1 MLPSSKSD
9 AKQEARFA
17 ARIDVLTER
26 VDTLATTVAATASAI
41 AKKDGEIASLRRDL
55 QTRDE
60 ALQALAA
67 RTGAATQTIDPRV
80 VHELQQSVAALAGER
95 GKQVSSKE
103 LDELTATVGLIGQRL
118 ETLSATVSTT
128 AAGLAG
134 RDGELAAMRKR
145 LETPVP
151 VQAASAADPTL
162 KRQLD
167 DLASS
172 TVGTKM
178 RLDGQAAELDALKAE
193 LERRA
198 AEPQPPSDELRAMLT
213 TLRSRVEALS
223 GIRAGVTEDELE
235 ARLAETGDALGAL
248 SRRIDALAEGVETA
262 TASLADKE
270 HEVAALHR
278 QFTESSTRIETVVE
292 DIREALSAFPETGHA
307 AVEAL
312 SARVD
317 RLSAGVTSLTSRMER
332 RENASREASDAR
344 ERSAGELAA
353 RLEALDQRVATISTE
368 VARAKTLWPVALR
381 SLEARLEDAV
391 SRPHDDE
398 QTAPDSP
405 GAPATRDDD
414 TDDLLADLRESLQA
428 METVAEE
435 MERASE
441 SRPPSEPAPEPA
453 AQEAV
458 AGGARIVP
466 LRASDP

>member
-26 VDTLATTVAATASAI
+26 VDTLSATVATTASAI

-55 QTRDE
+55 QARDE

-67 RTGAATQTIDPRV
+67 RAGVAGPAIDPHIV
-80 VHELQQSVAALAGER
+80 QELQQTVAALAGER
-95 GKQVSSKE
+95 GKQGSSKQ
-103 LDELTATVGLIGQRL
+103 LDELTGKVTLIGQRL
-118 ETLSATVSTT
+118 ETLSTIVSTT
-128 AAGLAG
+128 AAGLSG
-134 RDGELAAMRKR
+134 REGELAAIRKR
-145 LETPVP
+145 LEAPVP
-151 VQAASAADPTL
+151 VQAEVAADPTV

-167 DLASS
+167 DLASGA
-172 TVGTKM
+172 VGTKM
-178 RLDGQAAELDALKAE
+178 RLDGQAAELNALRAE
-193 LERRA
+193 VERRA

-213 TLRSRVEALS
+213 TLRARVEALS
-223 GIRAGVTEDELE
+223 EIRAGVTEEELD

-248 SRRIDALAEGVETA
+248 SRRTDALAESVEST
-262 TASLADKE
+262 TASLASKE
-270 HEVAALHR
+270 HELAALHQ
-278 QFTESSTRIETVVE
+278 QFTESSTRIETIVE

-312 SARVD
+312 SARVNQV
-317 RLSAGVTSLTSRMER
+317 SAGMKSLTSRMER
-332 RENASREASDAR
+332 RETASREAADAR
-344 ERSAGELAA
+344 ERNAGELGA

-368 VARAKTLWPVALR
+368 VARGKTLWPVALR
-381 SLEARLEDAV
+381 SLEARLDDAV
-391 SRPHDDE
+391 SRMHDDE

-405 GAPATRDDD
+405 VAPATPDDH

-441 SRPPSEPAPEPA
+441 SRAPTEPAPEPA

-466 LRASDP
+466 LRGSDP

>member
-1 MLPSSKSD
+1 MLPSSNSD
-9 AKQEARFA
+9 AKHEARFA

-26 VDTLATTVAATASAI
+26 VDTLGATVATTASAI

-55 QTRDE
+55 QARDE
-60 ALQALAA
+60 ALEALAA
-67 RTGAATQTIDPRV
+67 RTGATGPTIDPRI
-80 VHELQQSVAALAGER
+80 VHELQQTVAALAGER
-95 GKQVSSKE
+95 GKHGSSKP
-103 LDELTATVGLIGQRL
+103 LDELTAKVALVGERL
-118 ETLSATVSTT
+118 EMLSTTVSTT

-134 RDGELAAMRKR
+134 RDGELAAIRKR
-145 LETPVP
+145 LETPVAA
-151 VQAASAADPTL
+151 QAASAGDPTL
-162 KRQLD
+162 KSQLD
-167 DLASS
+167 DLASGA
-172 TVGTKM
+172 VGTKM
-178 RLDGQAAELDALKAE
+178 RLEGQAAELDALRAE
-193 LERRA
+193 LERHA

-213 TLRSRVEALS
+213 TLRARVEALS
-223 GIRAGVTEDELE
+223 GIRAGVTEEELD

-248 SRRIDALAEGVETA
+248 SGRMDALAESVAAA

-270 HEVAALHR
+270 HELAAHHR

-292 DIREALSAFPETGHA
+292 DIREALSAFPETGHV

-381 SLEARLEDAV
+381 SLEARLDDAV
-391 SRPHDDE
+391 SRTHDDE

-405 GAPATRDDD
+405 VAPATTDDD
-414 TDDLLADLRESLQA
+414 GDDLLADLRESLQA

-441 SRPPSEPAPEPA
+441 SRPPTEPAPEPA

-466 LRASDP
+466 LRAGDP

>member
-1 MLPSSKSD
+1 VLPSSKSD

-26 VDTLATTVAATASAI
+26 VDTLSATVATTASAI

-55 QTRDE
+55 QARDE

-67 RTGAATQTIDPRV
+67 RAGAAGPTIEPRIV
-80 VHELQQSVAALAGER
+80 QELQQTVAALAGER
-95 GKQVSSKE
+95 RQQGSSKQ
-103 LDELTATVGLIGQRL
+103 LDELNAKVALIGQRL
-118 ETLSATVSTT
+118 ETVSTTVSTT
-128 AAGLAG
+128 AAGLSG
-134 RDGELAAMRKR
+134 REGELAAIRKR
-145 LETPVP
+145 LEAPAP
-151 VQAASAADPTL
+151 VQAAIAADPSL

-167 DLASS
+167 ELASGAL
-172 TVGTKM
+172 GTKM
-178 RLDGQAAELDALKAE
+178 RLDGQAAELDALTAE
-193 LERRA
+193 VERRA

-213 TLRSRVEALS
+213 TLRARVEALS
-223 GIRAGVTEDELE
+223 GIRAGITEDELD
-235 ARLAETGDALGAL
+235 ARLVETGDALGAL
-248 SRRIDALAEGVETA
+248 SRRIDTLAETVETA
-262 TASLADKE
+262 TASLAGKE
-270 HEVAALHR
+270 HELAALHG

-317 RLSAGVTSLTSRMER
+317 RMSAGMTSLTSRMER
-332 RENASREASDAR
+332 RENASREASDSR

-353 RLEALDQRVATISTE
+353 RLDALDQRVATISTE
-368 VARAKTLWPVALR
+368 VRRAKTLWPVALR
-381 SLEARLEDAV
+381 SLEARLDDAV
-391 SRPHDDE
+391 SRTHDDE

-405 GAPATRDDD
+405 VAPATPDDD
-414 TDDLLADLRESLQA
+414 SDDLLADLRESLQA

-441 SRPPSEPAPEPA
+441 SRAPTEPAPEPA

>member
-17 ARIDVLTER
+17 ARIDVLMER
-26 VDTLATTVAATASAI
+26 VDTLAATVATTASAI

-55 QTRDE
+55 QARDVE
-60 ALQALAA
+60 LQALAA
-67 RTGAATQTIDPRV
+67 RAGATGPTIEPRIV
-80 VHELQQSVAALAGER
+80 QELQQTVAALAGER
-95 GKQVSSKE
+95 GQQGSSKQ
-103 LDELTATVGLIGQRL
+103 LDELNSKVALIGQRL
-118 ETLSATVSTT
+118 ETLSTTVSTT
-128 AAGLAG
+128 AAGLSG
-134 RDGELAAMRKR
+134 REGELAAIRKR
-145 LETPVP
+145 LAAPLP
-151 VQAASAADPTL
+151 VQAVAADPTV

-167 DLASS
+167 DLASGA
-172 TVGTKM
+172 VGTKM
-178 RLDGQAAELDALKAE
+178 RLDGQAAELNALKAE
-193 LERRA
+193 VERRA

-213 TLRSRVEALS
+213 TLRARVEALS
-223 GIRAGVTEDELE
+223 GIRAGITEDELD
-235 ARLAETGDALGAL
+235 ARLVETGDALGAL
-248 SRRIDALAEGVETA
+248 SRRIDALAETVETA

-270 HEVAALHR
+270 HELAAHHR

-292 DIREALSAFPETGHA
+292 DIREALSAFPETGHV

-317 RLSAGVTSLTSRMER
+317 RLSAGMTSLTNRLER

-368 VARAKTLWPVALR
+368 VARGKTLWPVALR
-381 SLEARLEDAV
+381 SLEARLDDAV
-391 SRPHDDE
+391 SRTHDDE

-405 GAPATRDDD
+405 VAPATTDDD
-414 TDDLLADLRESLQA
+414 SDDLLADLRESLQA

-441 SRPPSEPAPEPA
+441 SRPPTEPAPEPA